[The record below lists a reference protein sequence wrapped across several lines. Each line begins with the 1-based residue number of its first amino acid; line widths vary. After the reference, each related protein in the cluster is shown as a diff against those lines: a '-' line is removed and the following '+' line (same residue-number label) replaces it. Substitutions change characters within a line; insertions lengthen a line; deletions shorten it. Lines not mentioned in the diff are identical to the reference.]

1 MRNRF
6 LNNYN
11 SKTQRAFDYLDKNK
25 FKSFINNSTNPNFL
39 AMNKI
44 NSLKS
49 DIRNKYRNNPKKT
62 FKKSKFLSKDKPKK
76 LSLKKNLHINTNII
90 DNRHFIRQF
99 EELFEQTT
107 NNNIVNYFNGRKV
120 EKMDDLVKRI
130 KEFNYNDFMKKLRRK
145 KSKNKKEYNNYKPRN
160 LSAQPYN
167 YKGCSYYTQP
177 FKTCQ
182 NENNCSEIYLSTTSA
197 ATSRNLGEENLINLG
212 QSLNSLKY
220 SINSYTTFN
229 PLKKELSY
237 NFEKIGNKRLGRN
250 QNPSQYINEVERIK
264 LFQDRIKFRNFSY
277 NSYLNKNNIDNLIYH
292 YKTQKSLNKNFI

>member
-11 SKTQRAFDYLDKNK
+11 SKTQRTFEYLDKNK
-25 FKSFINNSTNPNFL
+25 FKAFINNTTNPNSL
-39 AMNKI
+39 AKNKI

-49 DIRNKYRNNPKKT
+49 DIRNKYRNNPKKS
-62 FKKSKFLSKDKPKK
+62 FKKSKFLSKDKSKK
-76 LSLKKNLHINTNII
+76 LSLKKNLLIDTSIIN
-90 DNRHFIRQF
+90 NRHFIREF

-120 EKMDDLVKRI
+120 EKMNDLVKRI

-167 YKGCSYYTQP
+167 YKGGSYYIQS

-182 NENNCSEIYLSTTSA
+182 DDNNGSEIYLSTTSA
-197 ATSRNLGEENLINLG
+197 ATSRNLGEENIINLRE
-212 QSLNSLKY
+212 SLNSLKY
-220 SINSYTTFN
+220 NKYNYTTFN

-237 NFEKIGNKRLGRN
+237 NFEKIGNKRLGKNR
-250 QNPSQYINEVERIK
+250 NPSKYINEIEKLK
-264 LFQDRIKFRNFSY
+264 LFQDTINFRNFSF

>member
-11 SKTQRAFDYLDKNK
+11 SKTQKAFEYLDKNK
-25 FKSFINNSTNPNFL
+25 FKAFINNSTNPNFL

-44 NSLKS
+44 NILKS
-49 DIRNKYRNNPKKT
+49 DIRNKYRNNQKQS
-62 FKKSKFLSKDKPKK
+62 FKKSKFLSKDKSKK
-76 LSLKKNLHINTNII
+76 LSLKKNLHIDTNLIN
-90 DNRHFIRQF
+90 NRHIIREF

-107 NNNIVNYFNGRKV
+107 NNNIVKYFNGRKV

-145 KSKNKKEYNNYKPRN
+145 KIKNKKEYNNYKPRN

-167 YKGCSYYTQP
+167 YKGCSYYTQS
-177 FKTCQ
+177 FKTFQ
-182 NENNCSEIYLSTTSA
+182 KDNNCSEIYLSTTTA
-197 ATSRNLGEENLINLG
+197 ATSRNLGEENIINLG
-212 QSLNSLKY
+212 QSLNSFKY
-220 SINSYTTFN
+220 NINNYTTFH

-237 NFEKIGNKRLGRN
+237 NFEKIGNKRLGKNRN
-250 QNPSQYINEVERIK
+250 SSQYTNEVERIK

-277 NSYLNKNNIDNLIYH
+277 NSYPNKNNTDNLIYH
-292 YKTQKSLNKNFI
+292 YKTQKSLIKNFI